1 MSLET
6 FYKFF
11 SFKHKKI
18 LLDFFHILLITGLCY
33 DLEFSSGNNM
43 EGVIWKIWN
52 KQIYKGK

>member
-18 LLDFFHILLITGLCY
+18 LLDFFHILLIIGLCY

-43 EGVIWKIWN
+43 EGVI
-52 KQIYKGK
+52 